1 MGKSKAPER
10 KENKLNRRFWPTV
23 LKSVRLWVKHGT
35 RLTVKMVVMV
45 MATGGTG
52 ASGAFPVSMSFLD

>member
-1 MGKSKAPER
+1 M
-10 KENKLNRRFWPTV
+10 